1 MDDRILNIINQY
13 GFDKNEVKNDM
24 IMNKYNIGTGLYKQI
39 VRKLLDLKIKNI
51 SDLWSEEFMAY
62 RDDKKNQC
70 EDGDEKYEDYIK
82 KIDEKYKKKED
93 FVNDFKEREEYV
105 AERLINLKER
115 KDDDKKEKL
124 KVIEEAVA
132 DYADEDEIENE
143 KTNRSDNESESKQKK
158 EQNNLRKVKTE
169 RNKLFPRTKTPMFNF
184 GELMKARKNNDS
196 TKTNNKNIEIV
207 YNKDQDVD
215 IIQQFQDEQNKKLS
229 EKIIPEKQTI
239 KRSPSTPNFVK
250 DLETN
255 ATNIEKTNPFKLS
268 ITPEKKVDLAK
279 KILEQKKEKNLKDK
293 NYSTKKKDKIQDSIY
308 SSKNSLYSNLYN
320 LYSGKINH
328 YQSIISGATLRTLTS
343 ESSNKSLFRMT
354 CFRNSSN
361 KGCLDRGSLYDDF
374 LKKNHPDNIRKT
386 ILNKNNT
393 LNSNMNKIDEG
404 NDDAE
409 SEKENNENKE
419 DEKEMEENNL
429 KESLKLKYSLSFGDD
444 DEDDNENEEDEE
456 NSLERKETDLKL
468 FNILEN
474 ENDEELQELKKIYFG
489 DKANKDLKKSIV
501 NKKSVKFNDDNEK
514 GEEVNTPDPNLKK
527 STISKKTI
535 TSNLSNSVFD
545 KYEEKLKEY
554 NKTHKINDNKEINE
568 PSKFDTQLE
577 ISFHDGD
584 EKYKFNYYDENT
596 KFYHNDEPSK
606 KLGFLNRDE
615 LGFNIDDIYNKI
627 KKDFI
632 LILLLK
638 K

>member
-1 MDDRILNIINQY
+1 M
-13 GFDKNEVKNDM
+13 K
-24 IMNKYNIGTGLYKQI
+24 KQ
-39 VRKLLDLKIKNI
+39 
-51 SDLWSEEFMAY
+51 
-62 RDDKKNQC
+62 
-70 EDGDEKYEDYIK
+70 
-82 KIDEKYKKKED
+82 
-93 FVNDFKEREEYV
+93 
-105 AERLINLKER
+105 
-115 KDDDKKEKL
+115 
-124 KVIEEAVA
+124 
-132 DYADEDEIENE
+132 
-143 KTNRSDNESESKQKK
+143 QKK
-158 EQNNLRKVKTE
+158 EQNNIRKIKTE

-184 GELMKARKNNDS
+184 GELTKARKNNDS

-409 SEKENNENKE
+409 SEKENNENNENKE
-419 DEKEMEENNL
+419 DENQKELNNL

-444 DEDDNENEEDEE
+444 DEDDNENEEDED

-468 FNILEN
+468 FDILEN

-489 DKANKDLKKSIV
+489 DKANKDLKKSL
-501 NKKSVKFNDDNEK
+501 NKKKSVKFNEDIGK
-514 GEEVNTPDPNLKK
+514 EEGTKSPDPNLKK
-527 STISKKTI
+527 SIISKKTN
-535 TSNLSNSVFD
+535 TSILSNSVFD

-554 NKTHKINDNKEINE
+554 NKTHKINDDKDLNE

-577 ISFHDGD
+577 FSFHDGD
-584 EKYKFNYYDENT
+584 EKFKINYFDENR
-596 KFYHNDEPSK
+596 KFYHNKKKKK
-606 KLGFLNRDE
+606 KLEFLNKE
-615 LGFNIDDIYNKI
+615 
-627 KKDFI
+627 
-632 LILLLK
+632 ILLWR
-638 K
+638 